1 MSFAQ
6 HPEHINRK
14 GRPKGSSKT
23 SQLRDAIHERI
34 DIDQLFG
41 DINDLPL
48 AAAIKYKVELIQ
60 YVLPRL
66 KAVETSANNI
76 NDHLEALTKQETI
89 SLIDR
94 LVEQLE
100 RD

>member
-1 MSFAQ
+1 MSFAH

-14 GRPKGSSKT
+14 GRPKGSSK
-23 SQLRDAIHERI
+23 SNLLRSAIQERI
-34 DIDQLFG
+34 DIDQLFD

-48 AAAIKYKVELIQ
+48 AAAIKYKIELVQ

-66 KAVETSANNI
+66 KAVETSANNLS
-76 NDHLEALTKQETI
+76 DHLEALTKQETI
-89 SLIDR
+89 NLIDK
-94 LVEQLE
+94 LIEQLE

>member
-1 MSFAQ
+1 MSFA
-6 HPEHINRK
+6 HRPEHINRK

-23 SQLRDAIHERI
+23 SQLREAIRERI
-34 DIDQLFG
+34 DIDQLFR
-41 DINDLPL
+41 DIEELPTTSS
-48 AAAIKYKVELIQ
+48 IKYRIELLHYI
-60 YVLPRL
+60 LPRL
-66 KAVETSANNI
+66 KAVETSANNL

-89 SLIDR
+89 NLIER

>member
-1 MSFAQ
+1 MSFAH

-14 GRPKGSSKT
+14 GRPKGSSKST
-23 SQLRDAIHERI
+23 LLRLAIQERI
-34 DIDQLFG
+34 DIDRLFD

-48 AAAIKYKVELIQ
+48 AAAIKYKIELVQ

-66 KAVETSANNI
+66 KAVEASANNLS
-76 NDHLEALTKQETI
+76 DHLEALTKQETI
-89 SLIDR
+89 NLIDK
-94 LVEQLE
+94 LIEQLE

>member
-6 HPEHINRK
+6 YPEHINRK
-14 GRPKGSSKT
+14 GRPKGSSK
-23 SQLRDAIHERI
+23 SSLLRDAIHERI
-34 DIDQLFG
+34 DIGQLFD

-48 AAAIKYKVELIQ
+48 AAAIKYKIELIQ

-66 KAVETSANNI
+66 KAIETSANNL
-76 NDHLEALTKQETI
+76 NDHLESLTKQETI
-89 SLIDR
+89 NLISG
-94 LVEQLE
+94 LIEQLE

>member
-1 MSFAQ
+1 MSFAH
-6 HPEHINRK
+6 HPENINRK
-14 GRPKGSSKT
+14 GRPKGSSK
-23 SQLRDAIHERI
+23 SSLLRDAINERI
-34 DIDQLFG
+34 DIGQLFD

-48 AAAIKYKVELIQ
+48 AAAIKYKIELIQ

-66 KAVETSANNI
+66 KAVEALANNL

-89 SLIDR
+89 NLIDK
-94 LVEQLE
+94 LIEQLE

>member
-1 MSFAQ
+1 MSFAH

-23 SQLRDAIHERI
+23 SQLREAIRERI
-34 DIDQLFG
+34 DIDQLFR
-41 DINDLPL
+41 DIEELPTTSS
-48 AAAIKYKVELIQ
+48 IKYRIELLHYI
-60 YVLPRL
+60 LPRL
-66 KAVETSANNI
+66 KAVETLANNL
-76 NDHLEALTKQETI
+76 NDHLEALTTQETI
-89 SLIDR
+89 NLIER

>member
-1 MSFAQ
+1 MSFAH

-14 GRPKGSSKT
+14 GIPKWCSKT
-23 SQLRDAIHERI
+23 SQLRDAIHGRI
-34 DIDQLFG
+34 DIGQLFD

-48 AAAIKYKVELIQ
+48 AAAIKYKIELIQ

-66 KAVETSANNI
+66 KAVETSANNL

-89 SLIDR
+89 NLIDK
-94 LVEQLE
+94 LIEQLE

>member
-1 MSFAQ
+1 MSFAH

-23 SQLRDAIHERI
+23 SRLREAIRERI
-34 DIDQLFG
+34 DIDQIFS
-41 DINDLPL
+41 DIEELPP
-48 AAAIKYKVELIQ
+48 AASIKYRIELLH

-66 KAVETSANNI
+66 KAVETSANNL
-76 NDHLEALTKQETI
+76 NDHLESLTKQETI
-89 SLIDR
+89 NLIDE
-94 LVEQLE
+94 LIEQLE

>member
-1 MSFAQ
+1 MSFAH

-14 GRPKGSSKT
+14 GRPKGCSKT
-23 SQLRDAIHERI
+23 SQLRDAIHGRI
-34 DIDQLFG
+34 DIGQLFD

-48 AAAIKYKVELIQ
+48 AAAIKNKIELIQ

-66 KAVETSANNI
+66 KAIETSANNL
-76 NDHLEALTKQETI
+76 NDHLESLTKQETI
-89 SLIDR
+89 NLISR
-94 LVEQLE
+94 LIEQLE

>member
-1 MSFAQ
+1 MSFAH
-6 HPEHINRK
+6 HPENINRK

-34 DIDQLFG
+34 DIGQLFD

-48 AAAIKYKVELIQ
+48 AAAIKYKIELVQ

-66 KAVETSANNI
+66 KAVETSANNL

-89 SLIDR
+89 NLIDK
-94 LVEQLE
+94 LIEQLE

>member
-1 MSFAQ
+1 MSFAH
-6 HPEHINRK
+6 HPENINRK

-34 DIDQLFG
+34 DIDKLFS
-41 DINDLPL
+41 DIEELPP
-48 AAAIKYKVELIQ
+48 ASSIKHRIELLH

-66 KAVETSANNI
+66 KPVEHYTTSL
-76 NDHLEALTKQETI
+76 NDYLETMTKQDMI
-89 SLIDR
+89 NLIDSLIER
-94 LVEQLE
+94 LE